1 MARSRSVHNE
11 KENFAVLRKV
21 GSSSLT
27 DEDGPGP
34 GMGWTET
41 EVSDQMGGNLHHP
54 STRPGVGSDRVE
66 ERETW

>member
-21 GSSSLT
+21 GSSSRT

-34 GMGWTET
+34 GMGWTEA
-41 EVSDQMGGNLHHP
+41 EVSDQMGWKAP
-54 STRPGVGSDRVE
+54 SSKYKAGSRK
-66 ERETW
+66 